1 MGNTLSTPRCGY
13 WWQAGWFIKIKGLK
27 KSFANKLSPI
37 KKSRV
42 LPKQDLL
49 NLYFKLMI
57 PAVACTIS
65 VWGSTNLQDDLD
77 SLERL
82 HSRAMWSFRFSKDLQ
97 SVKVLL
103 RAKWDTLRTYYKQ
116 SILKLTYKMG
126 FNDSSS
132 CMKAYISTLL
142 QSNKPKV
149 RNSTRTSSEWSI
161 SSE

>member
-1 MGNTLSTPRCGY
+1 
-13 WWQAGWFIKIKGLK
+13 
-27 KSFANKLSPI
+27 
-37 KKSRV
+37 
-42 LPKQDLL
+42 
-49 NLYFKLMI
+49 MI

-65 VWGSTNLQDDLD
+65 VWGGTNLQDDLD

-103 RAKWDTLRTYYKQ
+103 RAKWDTLRTYHKQ

-149 RNSTRTSSEWSI
+149 RNSTRTSSE
-161 SSE
+161 